1 MHIETLCLMDG
12 ECEGYALKIDGK
24 FVFEYFT
31 DYYAREDS
39 TLDRDHKDVL
49 EIGAL
54 LNTMYMKGVATNGEG
69 QVTLTRRKTK
79 NREEYDN
86 FTES

>member
-39 TLDRDHKDVL
+39 TLDRDHMDILSLGYILKQ
-49 EIGAL
+49 
-54 LNTMYMKGVATNGEG
+54 TYMKGVATNGEG

-86 FTES
+86 FTEN